1 MTTHQTAHKIADR
14 VLIKGFKCEIKL
26 SDHVLTSSQ
35 SRFGDDQKR
44 AFMNQKLTGNLGDF
58 TGIGSASLANLA
70 AVGITNSDG
79 LFAAFLSIID
89 NPNPMANTDKCDQ
102 FYEQLGRWKVAS
114 GFKAT
119 IIYQLQSKLAVGI
132 DSSNVGIEYCQQL
145 DAIPEH
151 SLPSTGEQSRALPP
165 RAVHP
170 ETGREL
176 FPALDTEQRR
186 EAERREAER
195 REAER
200 REVQRREAERREAEQ
215 REAERR
221 EAERREA
228 ERREAERREV
238 QRREAE
244 RREAERRE
252 AEQREAERRE
262 AERREAERREA
273 EQREAEQ
280 REVQRREAERRE
292 VQRREAER
300 REAEQLVS
308 ALASWLTASAERQSA
323 AVTPEQ
329 QPIAIGVPQQPPPI
343 VGVLQQ
349 PPPIVGVPQQP
360 PPIVGVLQQPPPP
373 MAMAQPVKRIADRK
387 TPPSASLTPVE
398 THHSLL
404 GLALALM
411 LAGVAFWGANG
422 FACTALKVL
431 DADGFSSAPL
441 PPCTAC
447 TALKVLDADG
457 ASTVDYA
464 GITFKVK
471 NSSAFIARP
480 KAAIPT
486 LTKLSYAYL
495 TGVEAPAVVCSCL

>member
-1 MTTHQTAHKIADR
+1 MP
-14 VLIKGFKCEIKL
+14 
-26 SDHVLTSSQ
+26 
-35 SRFGDDQKR
+35 SRF
-44 AFMNQKLTGNLGDF
+44 
-58 TGIGSASLANLA
+58 
-70 AVGITNSDG
+70 
-79 LFAAFLSIID
+79 
-89 NPNPMANTDKCDQ
+89 
-102 FYEQLGRWKVAS
+102 
-114 GFKAT
+114 
-119 IIYQLQSKLAVGI
+119 
-132 DSSNVGIEYCQQL
+132 
-145 DAIPEH
+145 H
-151 SLPSTGEQSRALPP
+151 
-165 RAVHP
+165 
-170 ETGREL
+170 
-176 FPALDTEQRR
+176 
-186 EAERREAER
+186 
-195 REAER
+195 
-200 REVQRREAERREAEQ
+200 RREAEQ
-215 REAERR
+215 REVQQ
-221 EAERREA
+221 
-228 ERREAERREV
+228 REV

-262 AERREAERREA
+262 AERRKAERREA

-360 PPIVGVLQQPPPP
+360 PPIVGVLQQTPPP
-373 MAMAQPVKRIADRK
+373 MAMAQPVKRIADCK

-422 FACTALKVL
+422 FSSAPLPPCTA
-431 DADGFSSAPL
+431 FSPAPL

-471 NSSAFIARP
+471 NSSAFIASP

>member
-26 SDHVLTSSQ
+26 SDGVIKSSH
-35 SRFGDDQKR
+35 SHFGDDKKR
-44 AFMNQKLTGNLGDF
+44 AFMNKKLTGDLTVDF
-58 TGIGSASLANLA
+58 TGIKEVTVANLA

-132 DSSNVGIEYCQQL
+132 DSSNVGIEYWQQL

-151 SLPSTGEQSRALPP
+151 SFPSTGEQSRALPP

-200 REVQRREAERREAEQ
+200 REAERREAERREVQRREAERREAEQ

-228 ERREAERREV
+228 ERREV
-238 QRREAE
+238 Q

-262 AERREAERREA
+262 AEQREAERREEQRREA

-343 VGVLQQ
+343 VGV
-349 PPPIVGVPQQP
+349 PQQP
-360 PPIVGVLQQPPPP
+360 PPIVGVLQQPPPL